1 MWNVNIRKGTIW
13 NVKSL
18 NQYDYNFPGMKFCGG
33 RVLILSAYTDQNDN
47 KIFTYLEVTDRKKV
61 DKYYIDI
68 NKDKFAV
75 ELNTIQTGDQRALES
90 FVEAVSFTDMNKV
103 IKAARD
109 HFNLH
114 NYKEDKKPRK
124 TEEDLEIPQQRIY
137 KFGIDVYV
145 TENEHVHVNDAKKIL
160 LSKEAKDDIIYN
172 SNTEE
177 DIRILCDKYKIYPIK
192 AIKEIKSRLVYQH
205 KQKEG

>member
-33 RVLILSAYTDQNDN
+33 RVLILSAYTDVNNN
-47 KIFTYLEVTDRKKV
+47 KIFTYLEVSDRKKA

-90 FVEAVSFTDMNKV
+90 FVDNVSFLDMNKV

-114 NYKEDKKPRK
+114 NYKEDKRPRK
-124 TEEDLEIPQQRIY
+124 NKEEQEIPQQRIF

-145 TENEHVHVNDAKKIL
+145 TENEHVHINDAKKIL
-160 LSKEAKDDIIYN
+160 LSPEAKNDIIYN
-172 SNTEE
+172 SKTDQ
-177 DIRILCDKYKIYPIK
+177 DIEILCEKYKIYPVK
-192 AIKEIKSRLVYQH
+192 AIKEIRNRLVYQH

>member
-18 NQYDYNFPGMKFCGG
+18 NQYDYSFPGMRFCGG
-33 RVLILSAYTDQNDN
+33 RVLILSAYTDVSGN
-47 KIFTYLEVTDRKKV
+47 KIFTYLDIHERKKLDRIYIGIDK
-61 DKYYIDI
+61 DKY
-68 NKDKFAV
+68 FV

-90 FVEAVSFTDMNKV
+90 FVDHVSFTDMNNV

-109 HFNLH
+109 HFHLH
-114 NYKEDKKPRK
+114 NYKEDKRPRK
-124 TEEDLEIPQQRIY
+124 TEEEKEIPQQRIY

-145 TENEHVHVNDAKKIL
+145 TENEHVHVNDAKKII
-160 LSKEAKDDIIYN
+160 LSADAKQDIIYN
-172 SNTEE
+172 SATDE
-177 DIRILCDKYKIYPIK
+177 DIRALCDKYKIYPMK

>member
-1 MWNVNIRKGTIW
+1 MWNINIRKGTIW

-18 NQYDYNFPGMKFCGG
+18 NQYDYSFPGMKFCGG
-33 RVLILSAYTDQNDN
+33 RVLILSAYTDIAGN
-47 KIFTYLEVTDRKKV
+47 KIFTYLDIHDRKKL
-61 DKYYIDI
+61 DRIYIDI
-68 NKDKFAV
+68 DKDKYSV

-90 FVEAVSFTDMNKV
+90 FVSDVSFVDMNRV

-114 NYKEDKKPRK
+114 NYKEDKRPRK
-124 TEEDLEIPQQRIY
+124 TSDELEVPQQRLY

-145 TENEHVHVNDAKKIL
+145 TENEHVYVNDAKKII
-160 LSKEAKDDIIYN
+160 LSAQAKQDIIYN
-172 SNTEE
+172 SATDE
-177 DIRILCDKYKIYPIK
+177 DIQALCNKYKIYPMK
-192 AIKEIKSRLVYQH
+192 AIREIKSRLVYQH

>member
-33 RVLILSAYTDQNDN
+33 KVLILSAYTDQNDN
-47 KIFTYLEVTDRKKV
+47 KIFTYLDITDRRKA

-68 NKDKFAV
+68 SKDKFTV

-90 FVEAVSFTDMNKV
+90 FVDNVSFLDMNRV

-114 NYKEDKKPRK
+114 NYKEDKKPK
-124 TEEDLEIPQQRIY
+124 KSEEELEIPQQRIF
-137 KFGIDVYV
+137 KFGIEVYV
-145 TENEHVHVNDAKKIL
+145 TENEHVHINPSKKIL
-160 LSKEAKDDIIYN
+160 LSQEAKDDIIYN
-172 SNTEE
+172 SKTDE

-192 AIKEIKSRLVYQH
+192 AIKEIRNRLIYQH

>member
-1 MWNVNIRKGTIW
+1 MWNVNIRTGTIW

-33 RVLILSAYTDQNDN
+33 RVLILSAYTDVNNN
-47 KIFTYLEVTDRKKV
+47 KIFTYLEVSDRKKA

-90 FVEAVSFTDMNKV
+90 FVDNVSFLDMNKV

-114 NYKEDKKPRK
+114 NYKEDKRPRK
-124 TEEDLEIPQQRIY
+124 NKEEQEIPQQRIF
-137 KFGIDVYV
+137 KFGIEVYV
-145 TENEHVHVNDAKKIL
+145 TENEHVHINDAKKIL
-160 LSKEAKDDIIYN
+160 LSPEAKNDIIYN
-172 SNTEE
+172 SKTDQ
-177 DIRILCDKYKIYPIK
+177 DIEILCEKYKIYPVK
-192 AIKEIKSRLVYQH
+192 AIKEIRNRLVYQH

>member
-90 FVEAVSFTDMNKV
+90 FVEAVSFTDMNRV

>member
-33 RVLILSAYTDQNDN
+33 RVLILSAYTDVNNN
-47 KIFTYLEVTDRKKV
+47 KIFTYLEVSDRKKA

-90 FVEAVSFTDMNKV
+90 FVDNVSFLDMNKV

-114 NYKEDKKPRK
+114 NYKEDKRPRK
-124 TEEDLEIPQQRIY
+124 NKEEQEIPQQRIF
-137 KFGIDVYV
+137 KFGIEVYV
-145 TENEHVHVNDAKKIL
+145 TENEHVHINDAKKIL
-160 LSKEAKDDIIYN
+160 LSPEAKNDIIYN
-172 SNTEE
+172 SKTDQ
-177 DIRILCDKYKIYPIK
+177 DIEILCEKYKIYPVK
-192 AIKEIKSRLVYQH
+192 AIKEIRNRLVYQH

>member
-114 NYKEDKKPRK
+114 NYKEDKKTRK

>member
-33 RVLILSAYTDQNDN
+33 RVLILSAYTDMNNN
-47 KIFTYLEVTDRKKV
+47 KIFTYLEVSDRKKA

-90 FVEAVSFTDMNKV
+90 FVDNVSFLDMNKV

-114 NYKEDKKPRK
+114 NYKEDKRPRK
-124 TEEDLEIPQQRIY
+124 NKEEQEIPQQRIF
-137 KFGIDVYV
+137 KFGIEVYV
-145 TENEHVHVNDAKKIL
+145 TENEHVHINDAKKIL
-160 LSKEAKDDIIYN
+160 LSPEAKNDIIYN
-172 SNTEE
+172 SKTDQ
-177 DIRILCDKYKIYPIK
+177 DIEILCEKYKIYPVK
-192 AIKEIKSRLVYQH
+192 AIKEIRNRLVYQH

>member
-47 KIFTYLEVTDRKKV
+47 KIFTYLEVADRKKA

-68 NKDKFAV
+68 NKDEFSV

-90 FVEAVSFTDMNKV
+90 FVEAVSFTDMNRV

-114 NYKEDKKPRK
+114 NYKEDKRPRK
-124 TEEDLEIPQQRIY
+124 TQEELEIPQQRIY

-145 TENEHVHVNDAKKIL
+145 TENEHVHVNDAKKII
-160 LSKEAKDDIIYN
+160 LSQQAKNDIIYN

-192 AIKEIKSRLVYQH
+192 AVKEIKSRLVYQH